1 MSLLYLLDTCIVSEP
16 VKMSANKNVMH
27 MLASNEGKFAI
38 SSVVWHELHFGMF
51 RLPESKKRDMLE
63 KYLHEAILP
72 CLPILPY
79 DENAAELHGELRA
92 SLASKGL
99 TPAFTDSMIAS
110 ICLVNNLILVTRNV
124 NDFKTFADLK
134 IENWFEIN

>member
-1 MSLLYLLDTCIVSEP
+1 
-16 VKMSANKNVMH
+16 
-27 MLASNEGKFAI
+27 MLSSNEGKFAI
-38 SSVVWHELHFGMF
+38 SSVVWHELYFGMF
-51 RLPESKKRDMLE
+51 RLPESKKRNMLE
-63 KYLHEAILP
+63 KYLHETISP

-79 DENAAELHGELRA
+79 DENAAQLHGELRA

-124 NDFKTFADLK
+124 NDFKIFIDLK
-134 IENWFEIN
+134 IENWFEKN

>member
-1 MSLLYLLDTCIVSEP
+1 
-16 VKMSANKNVMH
+16 MH